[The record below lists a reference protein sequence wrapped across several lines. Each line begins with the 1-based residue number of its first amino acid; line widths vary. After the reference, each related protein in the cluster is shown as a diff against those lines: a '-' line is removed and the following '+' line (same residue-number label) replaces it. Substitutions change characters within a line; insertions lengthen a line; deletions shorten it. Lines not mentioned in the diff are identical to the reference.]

1 MRRSPYLFSA
11 AITVIIALLISAS
24 ACKKK
29 VQPTPPPAA
38 VETRR
43 PEAPPPAAPTI
54 SLTATPAAIEKGESS
69 RLSWTST
76 NATGVTIDNGLG
88 TVEPSGSRE
97 VSPSVSTTYMAR
109 ASGPGGDAV
118 AEARVTVTA
127 PPSVTPPPLPAISDS
142 EFFTSNIKDIFFDYD
157 QYTIRED
164 ARVTLMENARAL
176 KERPGIRILIEG
188 HCDDR
193 GSEKYNLAL
202 GDQRANAAR
211 DFLIGQGI
219 EASRID
225 TVSYGEERPFCEVQD
240 EECWQLNRRAHMTMR

>member
-1 MRRSPYLFSA
+1 
-11 AITVIIALLISAS
+11 
-24 ACKKK
+24 
-29 VQPTPPPAA
+29 
-38 VETRR
+38 
-43 PEAPPPAAPTI
+43 
-54 SLTATPAAIEKGESS
+54 
-69 RLSWTST
+69 
-76 NATGVTIDNGLG
+76 
-88 TVEPSGSRE
+88 
-97 VSPSVSTTYMAR
+97 MAR